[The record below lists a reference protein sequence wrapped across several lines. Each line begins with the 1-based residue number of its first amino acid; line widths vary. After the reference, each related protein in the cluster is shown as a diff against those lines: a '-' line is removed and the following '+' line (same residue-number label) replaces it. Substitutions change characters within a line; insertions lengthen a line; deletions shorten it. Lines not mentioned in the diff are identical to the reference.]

1 MPELTPEEIKAEEE
15 AKLAA
20 EAEAAEEE
28 AEAARLAEEGAE
40 AARLAEEEANADNE
54 DDSSSDKKKKTAQER
69 IDEITWK
76 FREAER
82 QTTYWKKLATGDS
95 DAEHSSESDKPGKP
109 AEGQRPVADNFDTV
123 AEYEDAL
130 FGWYDNKRTTQNRV
144 RGEAARLNKDISVF
158 KKNAAT
164 FKESH
169 SDFDKVLETP
179 VFTDAMRKVL
189 FPMDVGAELA
199 YYIAKNKDVGESF
212 NGLSPEMQIVQ
223 IMELKHKFA
232 TNKVGNLLTKAPAPF
247 EGVGDHSTLA
257 KDPDKM
263 STDEWMKWNKE
274 RDLAI
279 LEKKMGEGK

>member
-28 AEAARLAEEGAE
+28 AEAARLAEEE
-40 AARLAEEEANADNE
+40 AKADNE
-54 DDSSSDKKKKTAQER
+54 DDSNSDKKKKTAQER

-82 QTTYWKKLATGDS
+82 QTTYWKKLATTGDS
-95 DAEHSSESDKPGKP
+95 DAEHFNESDKPGKP

-130 FGWYDNKRTTQNRV
+130 FGWYDNQRTAQNRV
-144 RGEAARLNKDISVF
+144 RGEEARLNKDISIF

-189 FPMDVGAELA
+189 FPMDIGAELA

-212 NGLSPEMQIVQ
+212 DGLSPEMQIVQ
-223 IMELKHKFA
+223 IMELKQKFV
-232 TNKVGNLLTKAPAPF
+232 TNKVGNLVTKAPAPF
-247 EGVGDHSTLA
+247 EGVGDHSTSA